1 MAAMDWAAERDAAV
15 QFMNGLGAFISQV
28 APMAQQV
35 PEAGPY
41 LMRMMQWAVSKFRV
55 STQIESILDQ
65 AVAGMQ
71 QKLQTPPAP
80 PQPDPDTVIKAQI
93 EQAKIQSA
101 EKIAMMEAQSDQ
113 QIASLKASVELQ
125 KIEMKAALD
134 GVTQQYQQI
143 MQAMNTTGQMAPQ
156 LEQLAGAVAQ
166 LAQGSAQS
174 NEMSAMQMQ
183 TLMDKL
189 SRKTKRVPIRDENGD
204 IIEVREVEDDAPDG
218 MSMLPQPQGAMNAGV
233 VG

>member
-1 MAAMDWAAERDAAV
+1 MPD
-15 QFMNGLGAFISQV
+15 LGKVTVFQPNRTTVVSPNYKPKPRTTRMTAT
-28 APMAQQV
+28 
-35 PEAGPY
+35 PEATMTSDRVNMVLAQVEG
-41 LMRMMQWAVSKFRV
+41 FR
-55 STQIESILDQ
+55 QRLHDLQREMDPL
-65 AVAGMQ
+65 VAQYDNMKGIY
-71 QKLQTPPAP
+71 T
-80 PQPDPDTVIKAQI
+80 DD
-93 EQAKIQSA
+93 
-101 EKIAMMEAQSDQ
+101 DQ

-204 IIEVREVEDDAPDG
+204 IVEVREVEDDAPDG
-218 MSMLPQPQGAMNAGV
+218 MAMLPQPQGAMNAGF

>member
-1 MAAMDWAAERDAAV
+1 
-15 QFMNGLGAFISQV
+15 
-28 APMAQQV
+28 
-35 PEAGPY
+35 
-41 LMRMMQWAVSKFRV
+41 
-55 STQIESILDQ
+55 
-65 AVAGMQ
+65 
-71 QKLQTPPAP
+71 
-80 PQPDPDTVIKAQI
+80 
-93 EQAKIQSA
+93 
-101 EKIAMMEAQSDQ
+101 
-113 QIASLKASVELQ
+113 
-125 KIEMKAALD
+125 MKAALD

-204 IIEVREVEDDAPDG
+204 IVEVREVEDDTPDG
-218 MSMLPQPQGAMNAGV
+218 MAMLPQPQGAMNAGV